1 MICPSWV
8 YTRIQPIAIRDVL
21 HNLAD
26 AIDTPASSGQ
36 IIELGG
42 SDVLA
47 YGEMMMGYATL
58 RRLRR

>member
-1 MICPSWV
+1 MCCTI
-8 YTRIQPIAIRDVL
+8 
-21 HNLAD
+21 AD